1 MYRVQSYAPS
11 PLNAVWHLC
20 TEFSPLTCES
30 CLTLFY
36 GAPPPSSLPV
46 NAIWR
51 YYTGFFPLP
60 VYSIWVYCTCS
71 FLPLPVNA
79 YDNTVPSSFPLPMNA
94 TRLYCRIPVVISFYL
109 WMLSFSCTS
118 TDDVGALVTEAG
130 HVGHL
135 FPRQL
140 QQLVPFI
147 IIRTWRTSQWRVHK
161 QGEGVAMKPGW

>member
-1 MYRVQSYAPS
+1 MYRVLPSYLWKLCAFILWSPPPS
-11 PLNAVWHLC
+11 PLIV
-20 TEFSPLTCES
+20 TCE
-30 CLTLFY
+30 CYLTILYRVFFLY
-36 GAPPPSSLPV
+36 PYILSEYTVPV
-46 NAIWR
+46 V
-51 YYTGFFPLP
+51 FFL
-60 VYSIWVYCTCS
+60 YLWM
-71 FLPLPVNA
+71 L

-94 TRLYCRIPVVISFYL
+94 TRLYCRITVVISFYL

-140 QQLVPFI
+140 QQFVPFI